1 MKSILVADDDRHM
14 ARTVCDI
21 LRRRD
26 LHADA
31 AGLDGPGPRVMKRR
45 VLVGDDDRQRVYTI
59 RAILD
64 RRGWESSGAYSGEEA
79 VAIARQEPP
88 FAVLMDVRMP
98 GISGVEACQAIQA
111 TRPETPIILM
121 TAYAAPDQIAGARQS
136 GALTVMPKPLAWP
149 KLLAHL
155 DRIPN
160 GSSGAR

>member
-1 MKSILVADDDRHM
+1 MS
-14 ARTVCDI
+14 
-21 LRRRD
+21 
-26 LHADA
+26 
-31 AGLDGPGPRVMKRR
+31 RR
-45 VLVGDDDRQRVYTI
+45 VLVVDDDRQMVYTI

-79 VAIARQEPP
+79 VALAEREAP

-111 TRPETPIILM
+111 ARPKTPVILM
-121 TAYAAPDQIAGARQS
+121 TAYAAPDQLAGARQS

-155 DRIPN
+155 EGIPN
-160 GSSGAR
+160 GRG